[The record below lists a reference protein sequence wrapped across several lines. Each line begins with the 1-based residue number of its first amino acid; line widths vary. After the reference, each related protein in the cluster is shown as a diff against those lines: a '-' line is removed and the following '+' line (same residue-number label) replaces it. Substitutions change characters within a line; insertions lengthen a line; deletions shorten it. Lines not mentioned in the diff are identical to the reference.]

1 MQGVF
6 GKNVAVVGLGT
17 SGAAAARLLLA
28 SGAKVIA
35 TDRATAEQ
43 LSLDARALETLG
55 ARLVLGGHAGVQF
68 EALDLIVVSPGVP
81 DFPELLAAEASG
93 VQVIGELELAY
104 RALGAPVLAVGGTN
118 GKSTATTLL
127 GHMVEAKYPR
137 TFIGGNLGRP
147 AAEAPAL
154 DVDAVVFEVSSF
166 QMERVDTFRPKVAIL
181 LNITEDHL
189 DRYPD
194 FQAYADAKGNC
205 FRRQEPN
212 DVAIVPAGDERVL
225 RQAKRGHG
233 RIVTYGPADADYA
246 VEGPSVLE
254 RSSGLRFDLSG
265 ADLHG
270 LHNYENAAAA
280 IAAARAFGLE
290 PATIVEGL
298 ARFRALPHRMALSG
312 RFEGVAFY
320 DDSKATNVGAAVTA
334 LRGLTERRGVLIA
347 GGRDKL
353 GSYDELVQ
361 ALAAKGRAAVLLGE
375 AADRLEGAIG
385 TAVPVRRA
393 PTIEA
398 AVLTAFRL
406 AQPGD
411 AVLLSP
417 ACSSLDMFKN
427 YSERGDRFTE
437 AVRKL
442 PMTVAG
448 HVP

>member
-1 MQGVF
+1 MQSLA

-28 SGAKVIA
+28 SGATVVA
-35 TDRATAEQ
+35 TDRATQ
-43 LSLDARALETLG
+43 DRLSPEARALEALG
-55 ARLVLGGHAGVQF
+55 ARLVLGGHADVPFG
-68 EALDLIVVSPGVP
+68 ELDLVVVSPGVP
-81 DFPELLAAEASG
+81 DFPELLAAEARG
-93 VQVIGELELAY
+93 VPVIGELELAY
-104 RALGAPVLAVGGTN
+104 RALRAPVLAVGGTN

-127 GHMVEAKYPR
+127 GDIVGSKYSR
-137 TFIGGNLGRP
+137 TFVGGNLGRP
-147 AAEAPAL
+147 AAEAPGLEL
-154 DVDAVVFEVSSF
+154 DAAIFEVSSF

-194 FQAYADAKGNC
+194 FEAYAAAKGNC
-205 FRRQEPN
+205 FRRQEPS
-212 DVAIVPAGDERVL
+212 DVAVVPAGDEQVL
-225 RQAKRGHG
+225 RQAQRGRG
-233 RIVTYGPADADYA
+233 RIVTYGPDGADYA
-246 VEGPSVLE
+246 VLGASVLE
-254 RSSGLRFDLSG
+254 RSSGICFDLSG

-290 PATIVEGL
+290 PAAITEGL

-312 RFEGVAFY
+312 RFEGVTFY

-334 LRGLTERRGVLIA
+334 LRGLTEPRGVLIA

-353 GSYDELVQ
+353 GSYDDLVL
-361 ALAAKGRAAVLLGE
+361 ALRAKGRAAVLVGE
-375 AADRLEGAIG
+375 AADRLEAAIG

-437 AVRKL
+437 AVRQL
-442 PMTVAG
+442 PKAVAG